1 MTDGILTEITL
12 LSDKDCFDIV
22 ERYKSEF
29 DYPLHR
35 HKEFELNF
43 VENAPGVT
51 RIVGDN
57 VETIGDF
64 DLVLVGNEN
73 LEHVWKQ
80 GSCTSQNIREITIQ
94 FSPELLTRD
103 LLEKNQFLSIKKMF
117 EKARHGISFPMS
129 AIMKVYNTLDTL
141 SKEEDGFVQFTN
153 ILMILYQLSK
163 FEPKVLSSGSA
174 SETPTDTESKRIIA
188 VKDYIAEH
196 ISENIYLDEL
206 AKIAGMNPTSFSRFF
221 KIRTH
226 KTVSDYITDIR
237 ISRAARDIIETN
249 KNISEICYSAGFNN
263 LSNFNRLFK
272 SRKNMTPKEF
282 REFYKKNKIRV

>member
-1 MTDGILTEITL
+1 MEGILTEISL

-22 ERYKSEF
+22 ERFKSEF

-35 HKEFELNF
+35 HKEYELNF
-43 VENAPGVT
+43 VQNAPGVV

-57 VETIGDF
+57 IETIGEY
-64 DLVLVGNEN
+64 DLVLIAGEN

-80 GSCTSQNIREITIQ
+80 GSCNSTNIREITIQ
-94 FSPELLTRD
+94 FSPSLLPKD
-103 LLEKNQFLSIKKMF
+103 ILEKNQFLSIKRML
-117 EKARHGISFPMS
+117 EQASLGISFPS
-129 AIMKVYNTLDTL
+129 AAIMKIYSILDTL
-141 SKEEDGFVQFTN
+141 CKEEDGFIQFTN
-153 ILMILYQLSK
+153 FLLMLYQLSK
-163 FEPKVLSSGSA
+163 FEPKVLASGSSSDA
-174 SETPTDTESKRIIA
+174 PTDTESKRIIA
-188 VKDYIAEH
+188 VKNYISKH

-206 AKIAGMNPTSFSRFF
+206 AKIAGMNATSFSRFF

-249 KNISEICYSAGFNN
+249 LNISEVCYNSGFNN

-272 SRKNMTPKEF
+272 NRKGMTPKEF
-282 REFYKKNKIRV
+282 REFYKKNKVRV